1 TDLTRNRSHSGD
13 YVMPVY
19 AGNGKTVSNYGEG
32 TLNMDVDGRITRT
45 MDRTNQSF
53 FVDPGDEK
61 YDSIYAEYQDRM
73 GKTVSAAPVYQ
84 KPDTGELQE
93 TIRALTE
100 SLSNQRYK
108 PVDQNQYQKEVMS
121 YEEALTMAEKILMPR
136 YDAMYQQTTA
146 NALQNLE
153 KSGLYDS
160 LYGQSLAAAQGDA
173 VNNARQQAVNNL
185 GLELVNRDRDWA
197 TQLMDTAVKENQFGY
212 QYQQNGLTAASQL
225 AMNAINSLIQQTA
238 KSNDFNLQSYGLA
251 LQKQAQTIEN
261 KYKAGLLGQMEFENQ
276 LKQLEM
282 EAKKIG
288 NQAAAFELQSYFGTG
303 QAING

>member
-1 TDLTRNRSHSGD
+1 
-13 YVMPVY
+13 
-19 AGNGKTVSNYGEG
+19 
-32 TLNMDVDGRITRT
+32 MDVDGRITRT

-261 KYKAGLLGQMEFENQ
+261 KYKAGLLGQMEVENQ